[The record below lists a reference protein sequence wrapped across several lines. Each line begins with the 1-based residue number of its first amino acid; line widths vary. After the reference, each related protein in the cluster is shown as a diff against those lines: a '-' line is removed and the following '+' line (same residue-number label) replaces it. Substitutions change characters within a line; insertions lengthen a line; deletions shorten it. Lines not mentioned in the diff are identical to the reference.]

1 MVDALG
7 VFVPYS
13 QTLSSDAAFDAY
25 HKVHESGSHHARVY
39 ASKRSAEHLR
49 SGPATDLTANPRSPA
64 RASETLPWSGTR
76 TT

>member
-25 HKVHESGSHHARVY
+25 HKVHESGSRHARVY
-39 ASKRSAEHLR
+39 AGK
-49 SGPATDLTANPRSPA
+49 SGAP
-64 RASETLPWSGTR
+64 SEWPGDGPDG
-76 TT
+76 